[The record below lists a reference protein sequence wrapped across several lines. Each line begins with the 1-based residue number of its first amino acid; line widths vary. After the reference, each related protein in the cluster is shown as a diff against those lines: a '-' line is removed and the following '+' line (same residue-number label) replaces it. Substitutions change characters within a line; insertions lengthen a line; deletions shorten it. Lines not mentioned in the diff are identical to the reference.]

1 VKYIIV
7 LVLVIVAMFIYQR
20 INAAKA
26 ARRKREEAKNRATL
40 QEILDAKR

>member
-1 VKYIIV
+1 MKAV
-7 LVLVIVAMFIYQR
+7 
-20 INAAKA
+20 KA